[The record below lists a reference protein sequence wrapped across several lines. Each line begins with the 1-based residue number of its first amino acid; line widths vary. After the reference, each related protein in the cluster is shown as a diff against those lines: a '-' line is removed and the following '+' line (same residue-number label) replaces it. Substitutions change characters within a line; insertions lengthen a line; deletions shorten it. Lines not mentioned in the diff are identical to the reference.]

1 MYCQKDQFVK
11 INKTYY
17 EFLDKA
23 VNIKKI
29 STNEVDNQKPTVNLI
44 ENSRTNI
51 KNAPIMNS
59 DLKKATKIQPYD
71 KFTKWDPLPTFKN
84 DIKVWNKIC

>member
-29 STNEVDNQKPTVNLI
+29 SINEINNQKPTVNLI
-44 ENSRTNI
+44 ENSRGTI
-51 KNAPIMNS
+51 KNAAIQNS
-59 DLKKATKIQPYD
+59 DLKKPNKIRSYD
-71 KFTKWDPLPTFKN
+71 KFTSWNPLPTFKQ
-84 DIKVWNKIC
+84 DLQVWNKIC

>member
-29 STNEVDNQKPTVNLI
+29 STNEVDNQKPTINLI
-44 ENSRTNI
+44 ENSRPTI

-59 DLKKATKIQPYD
+59 DQKKATKIRPYD
-71 KFTKWDPLPTFKN
+71 KWTKWDPLPTFKK
-84 DIKVWNKIC
+84 DLQVWNKIC

>member
-29 STNEVDNQKPTVNLI
+29 SINKVENQKPTVNLI
-44 ENSRTNI
+44 FQSRGTI
-51 KNAPIMNS
+51 KNDPIMNS
-59 DLKKATKIQPYD
+59 DLKKPNKIRSYD
-71 KFTKWDPLPTFKN
+71 KFTSWDPLPTLKK
-84 DIKVWNKIC
+84 DLQVWNKIC

>member
-23 VNIKKI
+23 VNIQKI
-29 STNEVDNQKPTVNLI
+29 SINEVDNQKPTVNLI
-44 ENSRTNI
+44 ENSRQNI

-59 DLKKATKIQPYD
+59 DLKKATKIRPYE
-71 KFTKWDPLPTFKN
+71 KCTS
-84 DIKVWNKIC
+84 

>member
-1 MYCQKDQFVK
+1 MYSQKDQFVK

-29 STNEVDNQKPTVNLI
+29 SINEIDNQKSTVNLI
-44 ENSRTNI
+44 ENSRPTI

-59 DLKKATKIQPYD
+59 DLKKPNKIQPYV

>member
-29 STNEVDNQKPTVNLI
+29 SINEIDNQKATVNLI

-59 DLKKATKIQPYD
+59 DLKKPNKIQPYE
-71 KFTKWDPLPTFKN
+71 KFTKWDPLPTFKS
-84 DIKVWNKIC
+84 DLQVWNKIC

>member
-17 EFLDKA
+17 GFLDKA

-29 STNEVDNQKPTVNLI
+29 STNEVDNQKATVNLI

-59 DLKKATKIQPYD
+59 DLKKSTKIQPYD
-71 KFTKWDPLPTFKN
+71 KFTKWQALPTFKN

>member
-17 EFLDKA
+17 EFLDKV
-23 VNIKKI
+23 VNIKKLP
-29 STNEVDNQKPTVNLI
+29 TNEVDNQKPTVNLI

-59 DLKKATKIQPYD
+59 DLKKANKIRPYD

>member
-29 STNEVDNQKPTVNLI
+29 LTNEVDNQKATVNLI

-59 DLKKATKIQPYD
+59 ELKKSTKIQPYD
-71 KFTKWDPLPTFKN
+71 KFTKWQALPTFKN

>member
-29 STNEVDNQKPTVNLI
+29 STNEVDNQKPTINLI
-44 ENSRTNI
+44 ENSRPPI

-59 DLKKATKIQPYD
+59 DQKQPNKIRAYD
-71 KFTKWDPLPTFKN
+71 KFTKWDPLPTFKS
-84 DIKVWNKIC
+84 DLQVWNKKC

>member
-29 STNEVDNQKPTVNLI
+29 SINEIDNQKATVNLI

-59 DLKKATKIQPYD
+59 DLKKSNKIKPYE
-71 KFTKWDPLPTFKN
+71 KFTKWDPLPTFKS
-84 DIKVWNKIC
+84 DLQVWNKIC

>member
-29 STNEVDNQKPTVNLI
+29 STSFVDNQKPTVNLI
-44 ENSRTNI
+44 ENSRPTI
-51 KNAPIMNS
+51 KNSPIMNS
-59 DLKKATKIQPYD
+59 DLKKATKIRPYD
-71 KFTKWDPLPTFKN
+71 KFTKWDPLPTFKS
-84 DIKVWNKIC
+84 DLQVWNKIC

>member
-17 EFLDKA
+17 EFLDKPA
-23 VNIKKI
+23 NIKKI
-29 STNEVDNQKPTVNLI
+29 SINEIDNQKPTINLI
-44 ENSRTNI
+44 ENSRPTI

-59 DLKKATKIQPYD
+59 DLKKPNKIRPYE
-71 KFTKWDPLPTFKN
+71 KFTSWDPLPTLKS
-84 DIKVWNKIC
+84 DLQVWNKIC